1 MSVRLKTSLGT
12 AMIQDIPFGNIP
24 QSEYPGHPAVG
35 REIRA
40 WPRTR
45 VLTCIHTHTHLHT
58 RARART
64 LHIHTA
70 CFLRSPS
77 PEGRV
82 SFSLKSRRSPRKP
95 RLSKAPG
102 ARDPSC
108 SQPMG
113 AVERLERG

>member
-24 QSEYPGHPAVG
+24 QSECPGHPAVG

-58 RARART
+58 RARA
-64 LHIHTA
+64 HTTHTHGLFPPLPLPRGA
-70 CFLRSPS
+70 GLFLFK
-77 PEGRV
+77 EQTV
-82 SFSLKSRRSPRKP
+82 SAQTQAL
-95 RLSKAPG
+95 
-102 ARDPSC
+102 
-108 SQPMG
+108 
-113 AVERLERG
+113 

>member
-12 AMIQDIPFGNIP
+12 AMIQAIPFGNVP

-40 WPRTR
+40 WPRTAR
-45 VLTCIHTHTHLHT
+45 THVYTHTHTYT
-58 RARART
+58 RAHP